1 MFKKEYIPRLKPFNK
16 QSKSHVEHKVITKRD
31 EERIKHII
39 NEQPKV
45 RNMLIENLQYRNDFL
60 RSQRIM
66 NFQFE
71 KNRLI
76 ALEAQVIPNL
86 RYYAPPIKLDDYP
99 DAPNR
104 LEQLERKMKEKP
116 DK

>member
-1 MFKKEYIPRLKPFNK
+1 
-16 QSKSHVEHKVITKRD
+16 
-31 EERIKHII
+31 
-39 NEQPKV
+39 
-45 RNMLIENLQYRNDFL
+45 
-60 RSQRIM
+60 M

-104 LEQLERKMKEKP
+104 LVQLERNMKEDLISTSWP
-116 DK
+116 DLHSSRFY